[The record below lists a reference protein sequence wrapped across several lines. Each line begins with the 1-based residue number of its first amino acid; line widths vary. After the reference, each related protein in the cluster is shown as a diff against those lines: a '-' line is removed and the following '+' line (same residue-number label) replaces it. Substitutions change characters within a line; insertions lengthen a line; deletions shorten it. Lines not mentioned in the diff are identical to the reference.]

1 MLKSINLLNPRK
13 AQKRSSR
20 SSLLLLHSFQQV
32 SPATEIAGFRPE
44 QQKQKRSHSSL
55 LLHSFQQVSG
65 RNCRFPAEIAGF
77 RPEVVVGI
85 RYFHAI
91 QRYTA
96 YSDHV
101 SPRHAIRDSGRYG
114 RYR

>member
-44 QQKQKRSHSSL
+44 QQKQKRSRSSL

-65 RNCRFPAEIAGF
+65 RNCRFPAGSRRRNPLF
-77 RPEVVVGI
+77 S
-85 RYFHAI
+85 RYSAL
-91 QRYTA
+91 
-96 YSDHV
+96 YS
-101 SPRHAIRDSGRYG
+101 I
-114 RYR
+114 